1 MSRYIVQRLFALLV
15 VQFSITLIVFFLI
28 RLVPG
33 DLVDF
38 IFAQYMSSGRMDQ
51 IRALWG
57 LDRPVTEQ
65 YLDWLGRLLR
75 GDFGS
80 SLLRGRPI
88 LDDIV
93 LRFPVTAQL
102 SAIAAVWSIV
112 VGIALG
118 VVAARRP
125 NGAIDGL
132 VTSVTLLGLATPH
145 FWLATLLIYFFA
157 VQLGWFPAVGYVPFK
172 ENPLLS
178 VQSLVL
184 PALALGTTMAA
195 AVMRMTRSAML
206 EVLSQDYVRT
216 ARAKGVQERGVLS
229 RHALK
234 NAMIPVL
241 TLIGT
246 ETGKLLGG
254 SLIIEQIFAIP
265 GIGQY
270 AVNSIFTRDYPVLQ
284 ASVLVIASSYVAIN
298 TLVDIGYA
306 ALDPRVKYG

>member
-1 MSRYIVQRLFALLV
+1 MTRYIVQRVLALLA
-15 VQFSITLIVFFLI
+15 VQFGITLIVFFLI

-33 DLVDF
+33 DLVDY
-38 IFAQYMSSGRMDQ
+38 IFAQYMSSGRMNE

-57 LDRPVTEQ
+57 LDRPAVLQ
-65 YLDWLGRLLR
+65 YVDWLGRLLQ
-75 GDFGS
+75 GDFGR
-80 SLLRGRPI
+80 SLLTGRPI
-88 LDDIV
+88 TNEILT
-93 LRFPVTAQL
+93 RFPVTAQL
-102 SAIAAVWSIV
+102 SAMAAAWSV
-112 VGIALG
+112 VAGISLG

-125 NGAIDGL
+125 NGKVDGL

-145 FWLATLLIYFFA
+145 FWLATLLIYLFA
-157 VQLGWFPAVGYVPFK
+157 VQLGWFPAIGYVSLRDD
-172 ENPLLS
+172 PLRS
-178 VQSLVL
+178 IQSLVL

-216 ARAKGVQERGVLS
+216 ARAKGNREFGILS

-241 TLIGT
+241 TLVGT

-270 AVNSIFTRDYPVLQ
+270 AANSVFTRDYPVLQ
-284 ASVLVIASSYVAIN
+284 AAVLVVASSYVMIN

-306 ALDPRVKYG
+306 VVDPRVKYT

>member
-1 MSRYIVQRLFALLV
+1 MTRYIVQRVLALLA
-15 VQFSITLIVFFLI
+15 VQFGITLIVFFLI

-33 DLVDF
+33 DLVDY
-38 IFAQYMSSGRMDQ
+38 IFAQYMNSGRMNE

-57 LDRPVTEQ
+57 LDRPVVEQ
-65 YLDWLGRLLR
+65 YLDWLGRLLQ
-75 GDFGS
+75 GDFGR
-80 SLLRGRPI
+80 SLLTGRPI
-88 LDDIV
+88 TNDI
-93 LRFPVTAQL
+93 LMRFPVTAQL
-102 SAIAAVWSIV
+102 SAMAATWSVV
-112 VGIALG
+112 VGISLG

-125 NGAIDGL
+125 NGKVDGL

-145 FWLATLLIYFFA
+145 FWLATLLIYLFA
-157 VQLGWFPAVGYVPFK
+157 VRLGWLPAIGYVSLRDD
-172 ENPLLS
+172 PLHS
-178 VQSLVL
+178 IQSMVL

-206 EVLSQDYVRT
+206 EVLSQDYIRT
-216 ARAKGVQERGVLS
+216 ARAKGNREFGILS

-241 TLIGT
+241 TLVGT

-270 AVNSIFTRDYPVLQ
+270 AANSVFTRDYPVLQ
-284 ASVLVIASSYVAIN
+284 AAVLVVASSYVMIN

-306 ALDPRVKYG
+306 MVDPRVKYT

>member
-1 MSRYIVQRLFALLV
+1 MTRYIVQRLFALLV

-57 LDRPVTEQ
+57 LDRPVVEQ
-65 YLDWLGRLLR
+65 YLDWLSRLLR
-75 GDFGS
+75 GDFGNS
-80 SLLRGRPI
+80 MLRGRPI

-93 LRFPVTAQL
+93 SRFPVTAQL
-102 SAIAAVWSIV
+102 SAIAAAWSIV

-284 ASVLVIASSYVAIN
+284 AAVLVIASSYVAIN

>member
-1 MSRYIVQRLFALLV
+1 MTNYIAQKLVALLV
-15 VQFSITLIVFFLI
+15 VQFGITLVVFFLI

-33 DLVDF
+33 DIVDF
-38 IFAQYMSSGRMDQ
+38 IFAQYMSSQRMDE

-57 LDRPVTEQ
+57 LDRPAVEQ
-65 YLDWLGRLLR
+65 YVDWLSRLMQ
-75 GDFGS
+75 GDFGRS
-80 SLLRGRPI
+80 MLTGRSI
-88 LDDIV
+88 TSDIV
-93 LRFPVTAQL
+93 NRFPVTLQL
-102 SAIAAVWSIV
+102 SAMAAAWSV
-112 VGIALG
+112 VAGVALG
-118 VVAARRP
+118 TVAARRP
-125 NGAIDGL
+125 NGKLDGF
-132 VTSVTLLGLATPH
+132 VSCITLLGLATPH

-157 VQLGWFPAVGYVPFK
+157 VRLDWLPAVGYVSLR
-172 ENPLLS
+172 EDPLGS
-178 VQSLVL
+178 FQSLIL

-195 AVMRMTRSAML
+195 AVMRMTRSALL
-206 EVLSQDYVRT
+206 EVLSQDYIRT
-216 ARAKGVQERGVLS
+216 ARAKGNQERAVLT

-284 ASVLVIASSYVAIN
+284 AAVLVVASSYVIVN
-298 TLVDIGYA
+298 TLVDLGYA
-306 ALDPRVKYG
+306 VIDPRVKYA